1 MQFELEKG
9 KTFRGIS
16 DESSKGIIYRHL
28 RIVISDIS
36 DNERALVIPIS
47 TIHSKTQKY
56 DASCILK
63 KGEHSFLTEE
73 ESYAFYARAEAL
85 CQKDIDE
92 LARKGKLILYE
103 DVTPE
108 LLKRLQDGAR
118 VSEQLPQYL
127 MRYFDDF

>member
-1 MQFELEKG
+1 M
-9 KTFRGIS
+9 
-16 DESSKGIIYRHL
+16 
-28 RIVISDIS
+28 
-36 DNERALVIPIS
+36 VIPIS